1 MSGLNFRARQLE
13 HSKPLPILLAEDIP
27 GIDMNTY
34 VQRALPRM
42 ATGME
47 KEEEEEHHLKIILRQ
62 DGGLAST
69 TSVIPTPT
77 AGEKVDYYDEIY
89 QKDFMLPGPYIH
101 NSYPQDLPQSVEF
114 VDYDAD
120 SEDDAW
126 LARRD
131 YRHSLLACVFYANVS
146 YWFYIRIH
154 GDRISCHSFETMI
167 DRLECAAPGQK
178 ALPSFHQVRDLLKM
192 DDSAAMEVYEYWK
205 SKRARNQGLPLRPV
219 VKTDKSNDP
228 ASVSNPYVAFR
239 RRADKILT
247 RKHRKVEEHSYERMV
262 KLKRDF
268 EKLRTLLEMV
278 KKREKLKRERIHL
291 ALEIFEARLSA
302 NDWTFR
308 EFIKEKDEPKKK
320 ISPEV
325 ALLKVVVRLLGWFA
339 FSCHCFLSQVALK
352 EAEDRGPVEK
362 QEKEGAEPGASPKA
376 NDGLASTTV
385 TTIGGAQLDL
395 ARVYSK
401 GVTQGYNPFPFSSK
415 KKHIGYCG
423 GRGLGK
429 PLTEDPHAA
438 KFTFL
443 SVPAFYGE
451 TTTFVCGGR
460 RRVGRGGRLWI
471 DPTPMKKEK
480 EQDELMP
487 LCKNCINTGL

>member
-89 QKDFMLPGPYIH
+89 QKDFMLPGPYIRIK
-101 NSYPQDLPQSVEF
+101 DLPQSVEF

-320 ISPEV
+320 SEYDEEQASKKINKFFSSHRSRS
-325 ALLKVVVRLLGWFA
+325 LKKN
-339 FSCHCFLSQVALK
+339 SEKYKKKPSQPRSGPSEALK

-415 KKHIGYCG
+415 KKHIGYWP
-423 GRGLGK
+423 RLG
-429 PLTEDPHAA
+429 
-438 KFTFL
+438 
-443 SVPAFYGE
+443 
-451 TTTFVCGGR
+451 
-460 RRVGRGGRLWI
+460 
-471 DPTPMKKEK
+471 
-480 EQDELMP
+480 
-487 LCKNCINTGL
+487 